1 MSYWLWY
8 LFQKGQN
15 CDISYIWKVY
25 RIFIF
30 HQILMHVFSLNW
42 LSRELSVVCRRIFSI
57 SYVFGHILNGR
68 EQQTPSSKNLGCII
82 LHQILMQLFLQ
93 NDHLYGLLIDN
104 FTILFRKGV
113 QITKFRIIWKSYR
126 VLNTWNIKTRQLCKI
141 HQFTVSSKI
150 LCPHLL
156 LICTS
161 STFLVD
167 MLRSYHD
174 SIALWCPFPAI

>member
-1 MSYWLWY
+1 
-8 LFQKGQN
+8 
-15 CDISYIWKVY
+15 
-25 RIFIF
+25 
-30 HQILMHVFSLNW
+30 
-42 LSRELSVVCRRIFSI
+42 
-57 SYVFGHILNGR
+57 
-68 EQQTPSSKNLGCII
+68 
-82 LHQILMQLFLQ
+82 MQLFLQ

-113 QITKFRIIWKSYR
+113 QIKKFRIIWKAYW
-126 VLNTWNIKTRQLCKI
+126 VLNTWNIKTRQLYKI

-174 SIALWCPFPAI
+174 LIALWNPFPAISWWEQVTFDKKITISSLYQTNKLYWIVIVLDHWSQQSVGRYFISLRNIILIPRQPSIWAFSLVLHV